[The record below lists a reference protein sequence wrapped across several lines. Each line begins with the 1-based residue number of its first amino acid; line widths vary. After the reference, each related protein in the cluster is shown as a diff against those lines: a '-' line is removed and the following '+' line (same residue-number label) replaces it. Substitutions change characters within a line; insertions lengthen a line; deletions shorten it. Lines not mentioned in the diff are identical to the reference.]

1 MLLQYKV
8 LFVSYTIMKLLSFDV
23 GIKNLSFCLFEV
35 VDGVMTILKWDN
47 INLIEDTTVSSIC
60 TGKGKTG
67 HNCKMK
73 SKVKKDNL
81 SYCLTHAKQMP
92 FFFFFFDLLPSV
104 IKKQNLSA
112 LHEICNTYN
121 ISCDNLHKPDIVI
134 KLLDF
139 SNNNCFTNIEKQ
151 NAAKANL
158 VSIGR
163 NIQTK
168 LDDILQE
175 HISTIF
181 TIIIE
186 NQIGPIANK
195 MKTVQGMLSQYFIM
209 KTNDIEIEFISAS
222 NKLKD
227 FIEPGT
233 KFTYKER
240 KKLAVT
246 TTENIISENLN
257 LKCWADFFRHHKK
270 KDDLSDCFLQGLWF
284 INKPKITPPK
294 KN

>member
-1 MLLQYKV
+1 
-8 LFVSYTIMKLLSFDV
+8 MKLLSFDV

-35 VDGVMTILKWDN
+35 VDGKITILKWDN
-47 INLIEDTTVSSIC
+47 INLIEDTNVSSIC
-60 TGKGKTG
+60 TGKGKAG
-67 HNCKMK
+67 QNCKMK

-92 FFFFFFDLLPSV
+92 FFPTPNDLLPTV
-104 IKKQNLSA
+104 IKKQKIST
-112 LHEICNTYN
+112 LHETCNAYN
-121 ISCDNLHKPDIVI
+121 ISFDKLSKPEMVL

-139 SNNNCFTNIEKQ
+139 SKTNCFTTIAKQ
-151 NAAKANL
+151 NAGKANL
-158 VSIGR
+158 VSVGR

-168 LDDILQE
+168 LDAILYE

-209 KTNDIEIEFISAS
+209 KNNDIEIEFISAS
-222 NKLKD
+222 NKLKN

-233 KFTYKER
+233 KITYTER
-240 KKLAVT
+240 KKMAVT
-246 TTENIISENLN
+246 TTDNFITENLN
-257 LKCWADFFRHHKK
+257 LKCWTDFFRQHKK
-270 KDDLSDCFLQGLWF
+270 KDDLSDCFLQGLWY
-284 INKPKITPPK
+284 IK
-294 KN
+294 KNNNYTDLTTIK